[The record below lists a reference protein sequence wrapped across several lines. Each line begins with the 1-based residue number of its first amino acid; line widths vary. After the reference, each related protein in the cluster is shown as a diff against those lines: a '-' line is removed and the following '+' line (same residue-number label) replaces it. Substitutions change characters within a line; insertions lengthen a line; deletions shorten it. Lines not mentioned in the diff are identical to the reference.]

1 MAACKQLAICALV
14 ALLFFQPVCGQ
25 ATDAVE
31 SSSVTGPKLAYTWR
45 QTDGSLALFNHGQIV
60 WQLNFDKKAGKP
72 YFHPVCTTD
81 GTELTWHRPPDHPWH
96 YGLWFS
102 WKYINGLNYWEE
114 DRQTG
119 LSEGRTE
126 IRRVEVKLGDDYSAD
141 VAIELSYHP
150 PGAPPVLT
158 EDRRISVSAPDAQG
172 AYRID
177 WSARF
182 TAGDADVLLDRT
194 PIPGEK
200 DGQSWGGYAG
210 LSVRLAKSITDW
222 QFIDSE
228 GRKDLAAHGQRARW
242 MDFSGRFAEAQVA
255 GVAIFDHPDNLRHP
269 SPGFVIMD
277 PKEPFGYFSPVR
289 HCPLGSDGF
298 NQPYTLS
305 AGKSLMLRYRV
316 LIHPGRADKNLLERE
331 WKSFSQTAVS
341 AAQIERGEESKL
353 VGWASAHRFG
363 DGGAS
368 PTLPKPPGR
377 LHFSRQMPF
386 ADALDQIRNCV
397 DPPLKIAVLW
407 RDLYDN
413 ADIDRT
419 TPINMDDISGVSVG
433 AALRLL
439 LAGVSGRYDQL
450 GYTIDDGVIIIE
462 TIESLP
468 KRLKP
473 RVYDIADLL

>member
-1 MAACKQLAICALV
+1 MAARKRLAICFSV
-14 ALLFFQPVCGQ
+14 ALLSVQPVSGW
-25 ATDAVE
+25 AKDALE
-31 SSSVTGPKLAYTWR
+31 SASIAKPKPAYTWR
-45 QTDGSLALFNHGQIV
+45 QTDGSLALLNHGRVV
-60 WQLNFDKKAGKP
+60 WQLNFDKKEGKP
-72 YFHPVCTTD
+72 YFHPVCLTD

-126 IRRVEVKLGDDYSAD
+126 IRHVEVKPGDDYSAYI
-141 VAIELSYHP
+141 ALELSYRP
-150 PGAPPVLT
+150 PGAPAVLM
-158 EDRRISVSAPDAQG
+158 EDRRISVSAPDDQG
-172 AYRID
+172 AYRIN
-177 WSARF
+177 WSSSF

-210 LSVRLAKSITDW
+210 LSVRLAKNITDW
-222 QFIDSE
+222 QLIDSE
-228 GRKDLAAHGQRARW
+228 GRKGLTAHGQKARW
-242 MDFSGRFAEAQVA
+242 MDFSGQTAEGRAV
-255 GVAIFDHPDNLRHP
+255 GMAILDHPDNLRHP

-277 PKEPFGYFSPVR
+277 PKVPFGYFSPA
-289 HCPLGSDGF
+289 LLF
-298 NQPYTLS
+298 NQPYTLP
-305 AGKSLMLRYRV
+305 AGKSLTLRYRV

-331 WKSFSQTAVS
+331 WKSFSKAADSLAQT
-341 AAQIERGEESKL
+341 ES
-353 VGWASAHRFG
+353 STEYQG
-363 DGGAS
+363 DEAIDKQL
-368 PTLPKPPGR
+368 TKPPGR

-386 ADALDQIRNCV
+386 AEAIDQIRNCV

-413 ADIDRT
+413 AAIDRT

-433 AALRLL
+433 AALKLL

-450 GYTIDDGVIIIE
+450 GYTIDDGVIIIA
-462 TIESLP
+462 TIDSLP

>member
-1 MAACKQLAICALV
+1 MAACKRLAICALV
-14 ALLFFQPVCGQ
+14 ALLFLQPVSGR
-25 ATDAVE
+25 AKDAVE
-31 SSSVTGPKLAYTWR
+31 SSSVTGPKPAYTWR
-45 QTDGSLALFNHGQIV
+45 QTDGSLAMLNHGRVV
-60 WQLNFDKKAGKP
+60 WQLNFDKKEGKP
-72 YFHPVCTTD
+72 YFHPVCLTD

-114 DRQTG
+114 DRKTG
-119 LSEGRTE
+119 LSQGQTE
-126 IRRVEVKLGDDYSAD
+126 IRRVEVKPGDDYSAY
-141 VAIELSYHP
+141 ITMELSYHP
-150 PGAPPVLT
+150 LGAPAVLM
-158 EDRRISVSAPDAQG
+158 EDRRISISAPDDQG

-177 WSARF
+177 WTGRF
-182 TAGDADVLLDRT
+182 TAGATDVLLDRT

-210 LSVRLAKSITDW
+210 LSVRLAKNLSGW
-222 QFIDSE
+222 QLADSE
-228 GRKDLAAHGQRARW
+228 GRKGLETHGQKARW
-242 MDFSGRFAEAQVA
+242 MDFSGRFTEVQVA
-255 GVAIFDHPDNLRHP
+255 GIAIFDHPDNLRHP

-277 PKEPFGYFSPVR
+277 PKVPFGYFSPVR

-298 NQPYTLS
+298 NQPYTLP
-305 AGKSLMLRYRV
+305 AGKSLTLRYRV
-316 LIHPGRADKNLLERE
+316 LIHPGRADKNLLDRE
-331 WKSFSQTAVS
+331 WKSFSQTTGP

-368 PTLPKPPGR
+368 PTLPQPVGR

-386 ADALDQIRNCV
+386 ADAIDQIRNCV

-419 TPINMDDISGVSVG
+419 TPINMDDISGVSVS
-433 AALRLL
+433 AALKLL

-450 GYTIDDGVIIIE
+450 GYTIDDGVIIIA
-462 TIESLP
+462 TIDSLP
-468 KRLKP
+468 NRLKP